1 MNTVKEQYNAQY
13 KSIKKAYRKRKMV
26 QTAISAIVA
35 IILLGYAVLNFKGI
49 VPQDDFKMVMTG
61 MFGIGAAIIAIRTPF
76 HQTSA
81 EQAEILS
88 LNNAYTQERF
98 KERNG

>member
-1 MNTVKEQYNAQY
+1 MNTVNEQYNAQY
-13 KSIKKAYRKRKMV
+13 KSIKKAYRKRKTV

-35 IILLGYAVLNFKGI
+35 IILLGSAVLNFKGI
-49 VPQDDFKMVMTG
+49 VPQDDFKMVMT
-61 MFGIGAAIIAIRTPF
+61 GIGAAIIAIRTPF

>member
-1 MNTVKEQYNAQY
+1 MNTVNEQYNAQY
-13 KSIKKAYRKRKMV
+13 KSIKKAYRKRKTV
-26 QTAISAIVA
+26 QAATAA